1 MSAPEQGEP
10 KTVKATAFYSLIS
23 EVTHHDFC
31 HVLLVRHT
39 NFGTMRDSQGH
50 DYQEVGT
57 IDDGYREADCHSIY
71 YKKEPK
77 ANLLF

>member
-1 MSAPEQGEP
+1 M
-10 KTVKATAFYSLIS
+10 VKATAFYSLIS

-50 DYQEVGT
+50 EYQEVGT
-57 IDDGYREADCHSIY
+57 IDDGYREANHQYMPQYILQ
-71 YKKEPK
+71 KGT
-77 ANLLF
+77 